1 MGGEAAEVRK
11 YRLSAEGPGA
21 WRYGHGAKLQGI
33 GHVPEIERR
42 PSEIASLE
50 RGLIPINRKQLL
62 QLRIWNFVWRDS
74 FPLPPFPTGRSEG
87 KGDDNICDGRSKSM
101 LTQCM
106 RYVHWCWIRERAA
119 IRYRSRVDNILV

>member
-21 WRYGHGAKLQGI
+21 WQYGHGAKLQGI
-33 GHVPEIERR
+33 GHVPEIERH

-62 QLRIWNFVWRDS
+62 
-74 FPLPPFPTGRSEG
+74 
-87 KGDDNICDGRSKSM
+87 
-101 LTQCM
+101 
-106 RYVHWCWIRERAA
+106 
-119 IRYRSRVDNILV
+119 